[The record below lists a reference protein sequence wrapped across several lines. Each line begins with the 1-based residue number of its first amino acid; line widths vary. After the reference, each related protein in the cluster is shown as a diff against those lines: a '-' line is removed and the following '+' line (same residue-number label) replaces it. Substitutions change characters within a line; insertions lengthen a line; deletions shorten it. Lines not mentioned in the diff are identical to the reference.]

1 MFCRVNSSYNE
12 SDTFP
17 PSITRIC
24 IKTKRKCHVDE
35 YRANGEGS
43 ENVTIKMNVLF
54 FKFVGVYSNSLKMA
68 NVVSLSL
75 ELNSVGTALKQFGKR
90 KKKSSWG
97 VYALQR
103 TSHKEI
109 SRHGRATKKYTKKR
123 AAPVKFVVLVIK
135 ASSTRK
141 QRFFPP
147 FSKECA
153 SPRSVFKSI
162 HPLTRKR

>member
-1 MFCRVNSSYNE
+1 MFCSVNNSYNE

-17 PSITRIC
+17 PWITRIC

-68 NVVSLSL
+68 NVVSLSP

-90 KKKSSWG
+90 KK
-97 VYALQR
+97 
-103 TSHKEI
+103 
-109 SRHGRATKKYTKKR
+109 
-123 AAPVKFVVLVIK
+123 FVVGRL
-135 ASSTRK
+135 R
-141 QRFFPP
+141 PP
-147 FSKECA
+147 KNVS
-153 SPRSVFKSI
+153 
-162 HPLTRKR
+162 

>member
-1 MFCRVNSSYNE
+1 MFF
-12 SDTFP
+12 FP
-17 PSITRIC
+17 KI
-24 IKTKRKCHVDE
+24 
-35 YRANGEGS
+35 
-43 ENVTIKMNVLF
+43 F
-54 FKFVGVYSNSLKMA
+54 GVYSNSLKMA

-75 ELNSVGTALKQFGKR
+75 ELNSVGIALKQSG
-90 KKKSSWG
+90 KKKNSSWG

-109 SRHGRATKKYTKKR
+109 SRHGRAAKKYTKKR
-123 AAPVKFVVLVIK
+123 AAPVKFVALVIK

>member
-1 MFCRVNSSYNE
+1 
-12 SDTFP
+12 
-17 PSITRIC
+17 
-24 IKTKRKCHVDE
+24 
-35 YRANGEGS
+35 
-43 ENVTIKMNVLF
+43 MNVLF

-68 NVVSLSL
+68 KVVSLSL

-123 AAPVKFVVLVIK
+123 AAPVKFVVLLIK
-135 ASSTRK
+135 ASST
-141 QRFFPP
+141 
-147 FSKECA
+147 
-153 SPRSVFKSI
+153 
-162 HPLTRKR
+162 

>member
-1 MFCRVNSSYNE
+1 MFCSVNNSYNE

-17 PSITRIC
+17 PWITRIC

-90 KKKSSWG
+90 KKIRRG
-97 VYALQR
+97 AF
-103 TSHKEI
+103 T
-109 SRHGRATKKYTKKR
+109 
-123 AAPVKFVVLVIK
+123 P
-135 ASSTRK
+135 
-141 QRFFPP
+141 
-147 FSKECA
+147 SKERLILRKFHVMVVQQRNT
-153 SPRSVFKSI
+153 PKSVL
-162 HPLTRKR
+162 HL

>member
-43 ENVTIKMNVLF
+43 KNVTIKMNVLF
-54 FKFVGVYSNSLKMA
+54 FKFVVVYSNSLKMA

-90 KKKSSWG
+90 KKK
-97 VYALQR
+97 
-103 TSHKEI
+103 EI
-109 SRHGRATKKYTKKR
+109 SHHGRAAKKYTKKR
-123 AAPVKFVVLVIK
+123 AAPVKFVVLLIK

-141 QRFFPP
+141 QRFFPS
-147 FSKECA
+147 FSKEYA

>member
-1 MFCRVNSSYNE
+1 MFCRVNNSYNE

-35 YRANGEGS
+35 CRANGEGS

-90 KKKSSWG
+90 KKNSSWG

-123 AAPVKFVVLVIK
+123 AAPVKFVVLLIK
-135 ASSTRK
+135 ASST
-141 QRFFPP
+141 
-147 FSKECA
+147 
-153 SPRSVFKSI
+153 
-162 HPLTRKR
+162 